1 MFSTL
6 SVKAKIGGLLAIAV
20 VALVAVIVISVR
32 GFKTSE
38 AMLDEVGSN
47 RMPSTLALNVIY
59 QAQTALRSADR
70 RIETIAAYPEEFD
83 QVANELGRKSQAWE
97 RIDAAWKA
105 YEALPQ
111 SADEAALWQQFVA
124 DWNAWKSFDAQ
135 TTATGNELKGTSD
148 AATRRKLFAEFHD
161 ELVQSRDTF
170 HKSSEG
176 IKALVALNTQL
187 SAETVVLAKQR
198 DAESQRWMFIT
209 AAAALAILLAIGV
222 LIIRSVLRQLGGE
235 PDYVSSVV
243 RQVAAGNLTV
253 DIATRAGDSTS
264 MLASIRDMVATLS
277 DIITQVRSAAD
288 GLAAASEQVSSS
300 ASTLSQ
306 SATEQAAGVEQTSAS
321 TEELSATVTQNAEN
335 ARVTEDMATKSAIEA
350 QEGGSAVS
358 ETVEAMNQIAAK
370 IGIIDDIAYQ
380 TNLLALNAAIEAAR
394 AGEHGRGFAV
404 VAAEVRKLAE
414 RSQVAA
420 QEISGLA
427 GNSVSRAQRAGTLLQ
442 QMVPSI
448 RKTAD
453 LVQEISA
460 ASGEQQGGLA
470 QINSAIS
477 QLAQVTQTNAAASE
491 ELSATSEEMS
501 AQAAQLQVLMQ
512 FFRTDLRAG
521 ATRSVPAVEAARAVA
536 QPRRTAEIDRD
547 AQLDQREFVSF

>member
-1 MFSTL
+1 MFS

-20 VALVAVIVISVR
+20 VALVVVIGISIK
-32 GFKTSE
+32 GFKTSD
-38 AMLDEVGSN
+38 AMLQQIGAV
-47 RMPSTLALNVIY
+47 RMPSTLALNVIKE
-59 QAQTALRSADR
+59 AQTSLRSADR
-70 RIETIAAYPEEFD
+70 RIETIAEYPEEFD
-83 QVANELGRKSQAWE
+83 QVAAELERKRQAWE
-97 RIDAAWKA
+97 RIDSAWKS

-111 SADEAALWQQFVA
+111 SDAEAVQWQQFVT
-124 DWNAWKSFDAQ
+124 DWNVWKSYDAG
-135 TTATGNELKGTSD
+135 TTALATELVAATDAASRRRLFARFHAAQVESREEFHASSDSIGQLVEMNAKLGAEAMVIARQSD
-148 AATRRKLFAEFHD
+148 AA
-161 ELVQSRDTF
+161 
-170 HKSSEG
+170 
-176 IKALVALNTQL
+176 
-187 SAETVVLAKQR
+187 
-198 DAESQRWMFIT
+198 SQRWMLFT
-209 AAAALAILLAIGV
+209 ALAALAVLIAIGV

-235 PDYVSSVV
+235 PDYVSTIV
-243 RQVAAGNLTV
+243 RKVAAGDLTV
-253 DIATRAGDSTS
+253 NIDTRSGDSTS
-264 MLASIRDMVATLS
+264 MLASIRDMVATLA

-335 ARVTEDMATKSAIEA
+335 ARITEDMATKSANEA
-350 QEGGSAVS
+350 QEGGGAVS
-358 ETVEAMNQIAAK
+358 ETVEAMTQIAAK

-420 QEISGLA
+420 LEISGLA

-442 QMVPSI
+442 SIVPSI

-453 LVQEISA
+453 LVQEIAA

-501 AQAAQLQVLMQ
+501 AQAAQLQGLMQ
-512 FFRTDLRAG
+512 FFQVRAQAALRSA
-521 ATRSVPAVEAARAVA
+521 APVEAARFAPL
-536 QPRRTAEIDRD
+536 PRRAAEPD
-547 AQLDQREFVSF
+547 AKLDQREFVSF

>member
-6 SVKAKIGGLLAIAV
+6 SVKAKIGALLGIAVLALAI
-20 VALVAVIVISVR
+20 VIGISVK

-38 AMLDEVGSN
+38 AMLHEVGGV
-47 RMPSTLALNVIY
+47 RMPSTLALNTI
-59 QAQTALRSADR
+59 QEAQTALRSADR
-70 RIETIAAYPEEFD
+70 RIETIASYPEEFG
-83 QVANELGRKSQAWE
+83 QIANELERKRQSWE
-97 RIDAAWKA
+97 RIDSAWKA

-111 SADEAALWQQFVA
+111 SDDEAVLWQQFVA
-124 DWNAWKSFDAQ
+124 DWSAWKSFDAQ
-135 TTATGNELKGTSD
+135 TTATGDELKGSSD
-148 AATRRKLFAEFHD
+148 AAARRKLFNEFHG
-161 ELVQSRDTF
+161 ELVAGRDAF
-170 HKSSEG
+170 HKSSQG
-176 IKALVALNTQL
+176 IKALVDLNSKL
-187 SAETVVLAKQR
+187 GAEAVRTAEQR
-198 DAESQRWMFIT
+198 SAESQRWMFAV
-209 AAAALAILLAIGV
+209 AAASLAILIAVGV
-222 LIIRSVLRQLGGE
+222 LILRSVLRQLGGE

-253 DIATRAGDSTS
+253 RIDTRPGDSTS
-264 MLASIRDMVATLS
+264 MLASIRDMVATLA

-335 ARVTEDMATKSAIEA
+335 ARVTEDMATKSANEA

-501 AQAAQLQVLMQ
+501 AQAAQLQALMQ
-512 FFRTDLRAG
+512 FFQTDVRA
-521 ATRSVPAVEAARAVA
+521 AMARPTSAVDAARAVA
-536 QPRRTAEIDRD
+536 LPRRTAEIDRD
-547 AQLDQREFVSF
+547 TQLDQREFVSF